1 MEDVRA
7 EDMDWAIKSLYR
19 NEVKTRPEAAE
30 AMVVST

>member
-19 NEVKTRPEAAE
+19 NEVKTRLKLQRRWQS
-30 AMVVST
+30 VT